1 MREKL
6 NGILYPVP
14 RRGLLLGALPLL
26 LAIEGAMKLESDPF
40 VVRAAGDETA
50 HEVTAFLMAMP
61 LYGKLEDYLPVAF
74 GAIVMDLDHIP
85 MEMGIKPLRPKIS
98 CRPYTHN
105 VLCAALVSV
114 ATWLLTRDHRAAAG
128 VAAGIATHYFRDLAT
143 GGAPLLWPAST
154 RCFRMP
160 RWIYLGTL
168 YACLVRKM
176 YALRAG
182 ESS

>member
-1 MREKL
+1 MREKINQL
-6 NGILYPVP
+6 LYRIP
-14 RRGLLLGALPLL
+14 RRRALLSALPML

-40 VVRAAGDETA
+40 LVRAAGDETA
-50 HEVTAFLMAMP
+50 HEITAFLMAMP
-61 LYGKLEDYLPVAF
+61 LYGDLGDYLPIAF

-85 MEMGIKPLRPKIS
+85 MELGIKPLRPKIP

-105 VLCAALVSV
+105 LLCAALVSV
-114 ATWLLTRDHRAAAG
+114 ATWLLTRNRRVATG
-128 VAAGIATHYFRDLAT
+128 TAAGIATHYFRDLAT

-160 RWIYLGTL
+160 YWVYLAVL
-168 YACLVRKM
+168 YASLIRKM
-176 YALRAG
+176 QALRAG